1 MINAHQVL
9 KELNFERLTGSAGEK
24 KAITVI
30 TKYLKQLKVKYHL
43 EPFAVNSFETGTASI
58 KVKNQTFKA
67 HPFGLSHDHKI
78 SGEMVFLEDA
88 DILLRNKGAYK
99 GKIIL
104 TYTFSRKIAE
114 QFKPGGIKACIAIGS
129 PLRQAPSWSYRQK
142 MYAQGYVPSVTVTYE
157 DGLKLSA
164 LSGNKINLVIKQ
176 KSGKRI
182 GHNIVI
188 DIKGR
193 GYDDN
198 LTLAVGHYDSVARS
212 PGSTDNAGGIVTL
225 LKAAEHFSKN
235 RPQRDLR
242 IIMFSGEELGLRGSF
257 SYAEKHQKEVKE
269 RLGLVVNVDVAGDE
283 LGKNEL
289 IVLGTPQLQG
299 YADGITR
306 ETGYYFRTSLDI
318 YSSDCMP
325 FAVHE
330 VPAVNICRE
339 GGQASGMIH
348 TPGDDVSHTSQRGLE
363 PTIAAAANILD
374 RVLNAKIYPVNKEID
389 KSLRDKIEKYLWG
402 SLMEP
407 PKLEWTPEY
416 KK

>member
-1 MINAHQVL
+1 MLNAHQIL

-30 TKYLKQLKVKYHL
+30 TKYLKQLKVKHHL
-43 EPFAVNSFETGTASI
+43 EPFPVNSFETGTASI
-58 KVKNQTFKA
+58 KAKGQTFKA

-78 SGEMVFLEDA
+78 SGEMIFLEDA

-142 MYAQGYVPSVTVTYE
+142 MYAQGYVPSVTITYE

-164 LSGNKINLVIKQ
+164 LSGSKIDLTIKQ

-182 GHNIVI
+182 GNNIVV

-193 GYDDN
+193 GFDDN

-225 LKAAEHFSKN
+225 LKAVEHFSKN
-235 RPQRDLR
+235 KPLRDLR
-242 IIMFSGEELGLRGSF
+242 IIMFSGEELGLLGSF
-257 SYAEKHQKEVKE
+257 AYAEKHQKEVKG

-283 LGKNEL
+283 LGRNKM

-299 YADGITR
+299 YADGITK
-306 ETGYYFRTSLDI
+306 EIGQYFRSSLDI
-318 YSSDCMP
+318 YSSDGMP

-330 VPAVNICRE
+330 VPAINICRE
-339 GGQASGMIH
+339 GGQASTMIH
-348 TPGDDVSHTSQRGLE
+348 TPGDDVKHTSARGLE
-363 PTIAAAANILD
+363 PTIAAAVNILD
-374 RVLNAKIYPVNKEID
+374 RVLNAKIYPVSREID
-389 KSLRDKIEKYLWG
+389 KSLREKIEKYLWG
-402 SLMEP
+402 SLMET
-407 PKLEWTPEY
+407 PKLEWLPEY